1 MSAVEASGL
10 VMRFGDT
17 LALDAQRLLRPLEH
31 ALRAM
36 SWSVVLLAAALA
48 LVRLG

>member
-1 MSAVEASGL
+1 MITMAD
-10 VMRFGDT
+10 GDT

-48 LVRLG
+48 IVRLG